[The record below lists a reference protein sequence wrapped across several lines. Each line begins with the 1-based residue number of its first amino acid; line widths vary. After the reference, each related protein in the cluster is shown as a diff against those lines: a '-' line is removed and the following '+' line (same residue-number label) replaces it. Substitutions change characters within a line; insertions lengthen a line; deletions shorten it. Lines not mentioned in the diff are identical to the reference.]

1 MANVIQEDL
10 LSLLDTVER
19 EMISLVK
26 AEAKSAM
33 AKAHPGESTS
43 AELSPDESATSEST
57 PVGDDGPPADASA
70 PPAPDASAP
79 ASPPADASA
88 PPPAAPDA
96 SASPDAPP
104 GGEEQQMTPEALEA
118 AYDELP
124 APMLEMHYAAC
135 KSALAKKLATQG
147 GAGGSPDGAP
157 MAPPPGAPPPGSPPP
172 GGPPMGSPPP
182 PGSPPPSGPPMGSP
196 PPPEDTTALKSEI
209 SALKNRL
216 AKSEANAKE
225 SFDDLVRKLN
235 VPVRKAVTG
244 LDSYVSRTT
253 SEPND
258 EFASLSKSELV
269 TRLDRVA
276 KTQISKEDRQAI
288 NKVVLG
294 TADRSIVRHLL
305 VAKK

>member
-57 PVGDDGPPADASA
+57 PVGEDGPPADASA

-79 ASPPADASA
+79 GAPPADASA

-157 MAPPPGAPPPGSPPP
+157 MAPPPGAPPAGSPPP
-172 GGPPMGSPPP
+172 G
-182 PGSPPPSGPPMGSP
+182 GPPMGSP

-244 LDSYVSRTT
+244 LDSYVSRTS